1 MGLLQLATRV
11 ALVSAGAVMLHELH
25 GYWYSRW
32 LFERG
37 LSFILDLR

>member
-1 MGLLQLATRV
+1 MV
-11 ALVSAGAVMLHELH
+11 HELS

-37 LSFILDLR
+37 LSL